1 MVCTNMTAENANK
14 SPKKTPYRGPIPGL
28 RSAADQHKM
37 SSLDQ
42 GNSGAPSGGV
52 PPRRPRPVD
61 ETSDTYPTSDTVLE
75 ALEEAGLCP
84 TRERIGLGRYSV
96 RCPWAAEHPVGGS
109 PHPVYLL
116 PDTRSPYGEFE
127 CRGHA
132 EPLHVLD
139 LLDYVGVTKLD
150 DGSWTSG
157 TPACRVGP
165 FDALAADDPE
175 SAEAVRAELDET
187 GGKGSSSPPTPISP
201 VSATAPSEP
210 TAHLPVGGSEPAQVG
225 RDADEMG
232 ERGDFDLPPPVS
244 PVSTALPTSQL
255 ATAGKEREVAS
266 HVYTPAPHTN
276 PVVSQLKRG
285 GLYLRPMGDGAHA
298 VTCPKAS
305 EHPPGFSAEAVYVEP
320 TATQP
325 FGRYACDHAHAERLE
340 IDDLLD
346 HLGLTPAQAR
356 VNARIRLH
364 PGATHLAVAAAEL
377 VLAERPY
384 FQSGGALGR
393 IIKGPDGRASWQR
406 LNDHTLSAVLATL
419 VQWERKLKEGWV
431 PCDPPR
437 QVVQQLLFGH
447 DRPHIRRLEGLAHQP
462 FLRADGTLVTRPGYD
477 PQTCIYAAFDAED
490 YDFGVPSEDT
500 ARASLAELCSLIR
513 EVSFATD
520 ADRSA
525 ALSLLLTAVIR
536 PSLTQAPAFNI
547 TAPYSGSG
555 KSHFTKLAALFAS
568 SAPAYSVSYPMTAEE
583 AIKAVP
589 SMLREKPAV
598 ILFDDMQTDWLPH
611 GAINKALTS
620 STITERELG
629 LTGTI
634 TVGTNALFMG
644 TGNDIEP
651 IGDTRRRVVSIRLE
665 PDDDMPALRRFQ
677 SDPVAEVRRNRPR
690 AVMAALEIIRA
701 FQAAGSPTADVPPI
715 GTFEEWSTWCRQP
728 LLWLGLPDPATS
740 LIKQVN
746 HDADQDARKHFL
758 IALREHFGSAPF
770 LVQEIIKAADR
781 DDELRDVLAELPV
794 MAGNRVNAKKLGWHL
809 KNKCQR
815 PIGGLRV
822 EPCDAPRQRRAW
834 RIVKAG
840 GGHGLATPDRP
851 NETGGMGDRRLRPFS
866 DEDDDTRPAK
876 RAYAG

>member
-1 MVCTNMTAENANK
+1 M
-14 SPKKTPYRGPIPGL
+14 
-28 RSAADQHKM
+28 
-37 SSLDQ
+37 
-42 GNSGAPSGGV
+42 
-52 PPRRPRPVD
+52 
-61 ETSDTYPTSDTVLE
+61 
-75 ALEEAGLCP
+75 
-84 TRERIGLGRYSV
+84 
-96 RCPWAAEHPVGGS
+96 GGS
-109 PHPVYLL
+109 
-116 PDTRSPYGEFE
+116 
-127 CRGHA
+127 
-132 EPLHVLD
+132 
-139 LLDYVGVTKLD
+139 
-150 DGSWTSG
+150 
-157 TPACRVGP
+157 
-165 FDALAADDPE
+165 
-175 SAEAVRAELDET
+175 
-187 GGKGSSSPPTPISP
+187 
-201 VSATAPSEP
+201 
-210 TAHLPVGGSEPAQVG
+210 
-225 RDADEMG
+225 
-232 ERGDFDLPPPVS
+232 GDFDLPTPVS
-244 PVSTALPTSQL
+244 PLSTALPTQPTSQL

-266 HVYTPAPHTN
+266 HVYTPAPDTN
-276 PVVSQLKRG
+276 PVVSQLRRA
-285 GLYLRPMGDGAHA
+285 GLYLRPMGEGAHA

-320 TATQP
+320 TTIQP
-325 FGRYACDHAHAERLE
+325 FGRYACGHAHAEKLE

-346 HLGLTPAQAR
+346 HLGLTPAEAR

-419 VQWERKLKEGWV
+419 IQWERKLKEGWV

-477 PQTCIYAAFDAED
+477 PRTCIYAAFDAED
-490 YDFGVPSEDT
+490 YDFGVPTEDT
-500 ARASLAELCSLIR
+500 ARASLADLCSLIR

-568 SAPAYSVSYPMTAEE
+568 SAPAYSVSYPTTAEE

-620 STITERELG
+620 PTITERVLG

-651 IGDTRRRVVSIRLE
+651 IGDMRRRVVSIRLE
-665 PDDDMPALRRFQ
+665 PDDHTPALRTFQ
-677 SDPVAEVRRNRPR
+677 SDPVAEVRKNRPR

-746 HDADQDARKHFL
+746 HDVDQDARKHFL
-758 IALREHFGSAPF
+758 IALREHFGSAQF

-794 MAGNRVNAKKLGWHL
+794 MAGNRVNAKKLGWYL
-809 KNKCQR
+809 KNNCQR

-822 EPCDAPRQRRAW
+822 EPRDAPRQRRAW
-834 RIVKAG
+834 RVLKAD
-840 GGHGLATPDRP
+840 GGHGVARPDRP
-851 NETGGMGDRRLRPFS
+851 NETGEMGDRRLRPFS
-866 DEDDDTRPAK
+866 DDDDTPQK
-876 RAYAG
+876 RAW